1 MKKSIFKSLLA
12 SSLVFSIGGVGISST
27 SAQSLNVNQSNEV
40 IDNQS
45 NMVDDSIPIDSES
58 FSSDSNDSTGIK
70 PASEEITQEE
80 ILASQPVE
88 SEMAFNETAT
98 QSGIKDIGNEWEDK
112 SYSKTMWSSPAW
124 YANNLLGSIYQY
136 TSTSDI
142 PVSRMQGQ

>member
-45 NMVDDSIPIDSES
+45 NMVDDSISIDSES

-70 PASEEITQEE
+70 PASEEIT
-80 ILASQPVE
+80 
-88 SEMAFNETAT
+88 
-98 QSGIKDIGNEWEDK
+98 
-112 SYSKTMWSSPAW
+112 
-124 YANNLLGSIYQY
+124 
-136 TSTSDI
+136 
-142 PVSRMQGQ
+142 